1 MELFKSLE
9 NKTKSFNDPFN
20 HFELN
25 EPLTNNAI
33 EEISNAEVLDPKK
46 ENLNYDGTR
55 ALDGGD
61 GAFRSGIKDGGKA
74 KKIRCYV
81 TKENS
86 NQFPHL
92 TNFIEE
98 LRSKKVYKKIG
109 ALIDKDL
116 SNSYVRLEVIGDK
129 TGFWLKPHND
139 IEEKLMT
146 MMIWANPYNES
157 DSLGT
162 DLYDKDFK
170 LVKTIKYT
178 HNNGYFFSS
187 GEDTW
192 HGLEL
197 KEIKKERRCIQ
208 INYVSFKTDWP
219 VEK

>member
-1 MELFKSLE
+1 MNLEDLKS
-9 NKTKSFNDPFN
+9 SDFPFE
-20 HFELN
+20 HWEFSDCLDIKA
-25 EPLTNNAI
+25 LD
-33 EEISNAEVLDPKK
+33 EISYSTIPEGDRA
-46 ENLNYDGTR
+46 YDGTR
-55 ALDGGD
+55 AADHTGHGVDGKLRLFLD
-61 GAFRSGIKDGGKA
+61 SN
-74 KKIRCYV
+74 
-81 TKENS
+81 NS
-86 NQFPHL
+86 KSYPNL
-92 TNFIEE
+92 TNVINE
-98 LRSKKVYKKIG
+98 LQKKEVFKIIG
-109 ALIDKDL
+109 GLIKKDL

-129 TGFWLKPHND
+129 TGFWLKPHKD

>member
-1 MELFKSLE
+1 MNLE
-9 NKTKSFNDPFN
+9 NLKSSDYPFK
-20 HFELN
+20 HWEFSDCLDMRA
-25 EPLTNNAI
+25 LA
-33 EEISNAEVLDPKK
+33 EISFSTIPDGNRA
-46 ENLNYDGTR
+46 YDGTR
-55 ALDGGD
+55 AADHTGQGVDGKLRLFID
-61 GAFRSGIKDGGKA
+61 SN
-74 KKIRCYV
+74 
-81 TKENS
+81 NS
-86 NQFPHL
+86 KSYPNL
-92 TNFIEE
+92 TNVVKE
-98 LRSKKVYKKIG
+98 LQKKEVYKIIG
-109 ALIDKDL
+109 SLINKNL
-116 SNSYVRLEVIGDK
+116 SNSFVRLEIIGDK
-129 TGFWLKPHND
+129 TGFWLKPHKD

-157 DSLGT
+157 DMLGT